1 MVIKLRKIGFN
12 LSIIFLIFLIV
23 LAGCHKKEAPNN
35 ETSDEPEFNSLAQEI
50 DYLANQY
57 VRVGAVIGVINKQ
70 QEKLIFSYGTKSIDT
85 TEPPDSD
92 TVFDIGSITKT
103 FTATLLSDIV
113 LRGVIYLS
121 NTVGNYLPA
130 DQVSMPTSGG
140 VEITFEHLATHMSG
154 IPRTPHQEGSTYP
167 LPEGYNSLNPY
178 AAYTTEHIY
187 DYLTNYC
194 TLEFTPGTNW
204 GYSNTGMGLLG
215 HTLGLIDGTSYE
227 NILTRDI
234 FNVLAMQNSSLFLT
248 EQQISNQALGHDRY
262 RNIVPFYTAND
273 IFQGCGMI
281 KSTLNDMF
289 KYLEANMGL
298 IETPLKDAMERAH
311 QRTPGIWTGSLG
323 YIGLA
328 WYILELD
335 DGQEVTYSG
344 GDTNGHSA
352 YIGFNKSES
361 TGAIV
366 LLNCSMHDGTNLN
379 LGAAIMKAINKY

>member
-1 MVIKLRKIGFN
+1 MLRKIGFS
-12 LSIIFLIFLIV
+12 LIIIFLISLIV
-23 LAGCHKKEAPNN
+23 LSGCKKNEAP
-35 ETSDEPEFNSLAQEI
+35 DEPEFNSLAEEI

-57 VRVGAVIGVINKQ
+57 VRVGAMIGVINKQ
-70 QEKLIFSYGTKSIDT
+70 QEKLIFSYGTKSINT
-85 TEPPDSD
+85 TEPPDSN

-113 LRGVIYLS
+113 LKGVIYLT

-130 DQVSMPTSGG
+130 DQVIMPSSEG
-140 VEITFEHLATHMSG
+140 VEITFEHLATHTSG
-154 IPRTPHQEGSTYP
+154 IPRKPHEEGSTYP
-167 LPEGYNSLNPY
+167 LPEGYDPLNPY

-194 TLEFTPGTNW
+194 TLEFTPGTYW

-215 HTLGLIDGTSYE
+215 HTLGIIDGTSYE
-227 NILTRDI
+227 NILIRDI
-234 FNVLAMQNSSLFLT
+234 FNALDMQNSSLFLT
-248 EQQISNQALGHDRY
+248 EQQMSNQALGHDRY
-262 RNIVPFYTAND
+262 INIVPFYTAND

-281 KSTLNDMF
+281 KSSLNDMF

-328 WYILELD
+328 WYIFELD

-361 TGAIV
+361 TGVIV
-366 LLNCSMHDGTNLN
+366 LLNCSVHDGTNLN

>member
-1 MVIKLRKIGFN
+1 MFRKIVFIVN
-12 LSIIFLIFLIV
+12 IFCLIFIIIFS
-23 LAGCHKKEAPNN
+23 GCDKD
-35 ETSDEPEFNSLAQEI
+35 ETPTGPQFNSFEEEI
-50 DYLANQY
+50 DNLANQY
-57 VRVGAVIGVINKQ
+57 VKVGAMIGVINKQ
-70 QEKLIFSYGTKSIDT
+70 QEKLVFSYGTKSINNSAL
-85 TEPPDSD
+85 PDSN

-103 FTATLLSDIV
+103 FTTTLLSDMV
-113 LRGVIYLS
+113 LKGVIDLS
-121 NTVGNYLPA
+121 DTVGHYLP
-130 DQVSMPTSGG
+130 DGQVTMPTYDG

-154 IPRTPHQEGSTYP
+154 IPRRPQESNYP
-167 LPEGYNSLNPY
+167 LPEGYNPLDPY

-194 TLEFTPGTNW
+194 ILEFTPGTWW

-227 NILTRDI
+227 SILTRNI
-234 FNVLAMQNSSLFLT
+234 FNALVMQNSSLFLT
-248 EQQISNQALGHDRY
+248 EQQMSNQALGHDSN
-262 RNIVPFYTAND
+262 RNIVPNYTAND

-289 KYLEANMGL
+289 KYLEANLGL

-311 QRTPGIWTGSLG
+311 QRTPGIHTGSLG
-323 YIGLA
+323 DIGLA

-335 DGQEVTYSG
+335 DGQEVTYGG

-379 LGAAIMKAINKY
+379 LGAGILKAINKY

>member
-1 MVIKLRKIGFN
+1 MFRKVVFTVK
-12 LSIIFLIFLIV
+12 IFCLIFIIV
-23 LAGCHKKEAPNN
+23 FSGCDKEKTP
-35 ETSDEPEFNSLAQEI
+35 TGPQFNSLEEEI
-50 DYLANQY
+50 DNLANHY
-57 VRVGAVIGVINKQ
+57 VKVGAMIGIINKQ
-70 QEKLIFSYGTKSIDT
+70 QEKLVFSYGTKSINNNV
-85 TEPPDSD
+85 PPDAN
-92 TVFDIGSITKT
+92 TVFDIGSMTKT
-103 FTATLLSDIV
+103 FTTTLLADMA
-113 LRGVIYLS
+113 LKGVIDLS
-121 NTVGNYLPA
+121 DTVGFYLP
-130 DQVSMPTSGG
+130 DGQVTMPTYDG
-140 VEITFEHLATHMSG
+140 VEITFGHLATHMSG
-154 IPRTPHQEGSTYP
+154 IPRTPHETGSTYP
-167 LPEGYNSLNPY
+167 LPNGYNLLDPY

-194 TLEFTPGTNW
+194 ILEFKPGTWW

-227 NILTRDI
+227 SILTRNI
-234 FNVLAMQNSSLFLT
+234 FNVLNMQNSSLFLT
-248 EQQISNQALGHDRY
+248 VQQMSNQAHGHDSN
-262 RNIVPFYTAND
+262 RNIVPFFTAND

-281 KSTLNDMF
+281 KSTLNDLF

-298 IETPLKDAMERAH
+298 VETPLREAMDLAH
-311 QRTPGIWTGSLG
+311 QPQMHQGSMG
-323 YIGLA
+323 DQGLA

-379 LGAAIMKAINKY
+379 LGAAILKAINKY

>member
-1 MVIKLRKIGFN
+1 MLRKIGFS
-12 LSIIFLIFLIV
+12 LSVIFLIFIIV
-23 LAGCHKKEAPNN
+23 FSGCDKN
-35 ETSDEPEFNSLAQEI
+35 ETPNETPNEPEFESLAEEI

-57 VRVGAVIGVINKQ
+57 VEIGAMIGVIDKQ
-70 QEKLIFSYGTKSIDT
+70 QEKLIFSYGTKSINT
-85 TEPPDSD
+85 TEPPDSN
-92 TVFDIGSITKT
+92 TAFDIGSITKT
-103 FTATLLSDIV
+103 FTAILLSDIV
-113 LRGVIYLS
+113 LKGVIYLS

-130 DQVSMPTSGG
+130 DQVIMPSSEG

-154 IPRTPHQEGSTYP
+154 IPRTPREDGSTYP
-167 LPEGYNSLNPY
+167 LPEGYNLLDPY

-194 TLEFTPGTNW
+194 TLEFTPGTYW

-227 NILTRDI
+227 SILTRNI
-234 FNVLAMQNSSLFLT
+234 FNVLVMQNSSLFLT
-248 EQQISNQALGHDRY
+248 EQQMSNQALGHDR
-262 RNIVPFYTAND
+262 NSTVVPFYTAND
-273 IFQGCGMI
+273 IFQGAGMI

-289 KYLEANMGL
+289 KYLEANLGL

-311 QRTPGIWTGSLG
+311 QRTPGMHSGSLG
-323 YIGLA
+323 DIGLA

-335 DGQEVTYSG
+335 DGQEVTYGG

-366 LLNCSMHDGTNLN
+366 LLNYSGHDGTNLN